1 MEYIIMAAAAIALVA
16 WFFVS
21 VLICIY
27 GFEVFCDSW
36 SGGGIIL
43 LVGAVSF
50 IGCFATMFYFID
62 SHDDN
67 SEHCG
72 PGTEYR
78 ESLHYNP
85 STRSTDTDWWC
96 EVK

>member
-1 MEYIIMAAAAIALVA
+1 MEYIIMAAAAMALIA
-16 WFFVS
+16 WFFGS
-21 VLICIY
+21 ALICIY
-27 GFEVFCDSW
+27 GFEVFHDSW
-36 SGGGIIL
+36 TGGGIIL

-50 IGCFATMFYFID
+50 IGCFATMLYLID

-78 ESLHYNP
+78 ESRHYNP
-85 STRSTDTDWWC
+85 STKSTHTDWWC
-96 EVK
+96 EAK